1 MYRWGYQVFDIER
14 KTGILPPMLSGTT
27 LIYFLV
33 VNNDENGRSGKYQHG
48 DYKVQNRK
56 CNLILSEI
64 NGIVAD
70 CILVD

>member
-1 MYRWGYQVFDIER
+1 
-14 KTGILPPMLSGTT
+14 MLSGTT